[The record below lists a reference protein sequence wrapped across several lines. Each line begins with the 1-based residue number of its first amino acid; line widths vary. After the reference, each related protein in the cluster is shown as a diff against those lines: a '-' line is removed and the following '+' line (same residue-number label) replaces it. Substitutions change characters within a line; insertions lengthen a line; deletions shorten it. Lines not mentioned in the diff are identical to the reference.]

1 MKKLVLLFLVLNFA
15 SIAQTTLTHNVG
27 TNIIETSL
35 FSCSGGPQLDYGRIF
50 VLEDFG
56 VASNEDFVINTG
68 NVGFSEFGCSVS
80 AEFQFNIYNVDSDFP
95 TSFSENDLIGSSQP
109 VRAYCSSQF
118 SIFAIDF
125 DIPVVV
131 PAGTDRIL
139 VVARQLSTTSSPWI
153 FIGGTAQDSDF
164 SWVKG
169 SCCLGQTWQT
179 SIDINRPDARIY
191 VTAIGDRVL
200 STNEYALENIAIY
213 PNPTSDTFNVSGISE
228 GVVEVLDLSGRVLR
242 EFKIEQ
248 ESFSLSGLTNGIY
261 IISVTSNNKTT
272 YRRLIKQ

>member
-1 MKKLVLLFLVLNFA
+1 MNKLALLFLVSNFTI
-15 SIAQTTLTHNVG
+15 IAQTTLTHNVG

-56 VASNEDFVINTG
+56 IASNEDFVINTG

-80 AEFQFNIYNVDSDFP
+80 AEFQFNIYYVDSNFP

-118 SIFAIDF
+118 SIFEINF
-125 DIPVVV
+125 DTPVVV

-153 FIGGTAQDSDF
+153 FIGGTAQDSDL

-169 SCCLGQTWQT
+169 SCLGQTWQT

-200 STNEYALENIAIY
+200 ATNEYALDNIAVY
-213 PNPTSDTFNVSGISE
+213 PNPTSDTFNISGISE
-228 GVVEVLDLSGRVLR
+228 GIVKIFEFSGRVLKV
-242 EFKIEQ
+242 FKIEN
-248 ESFSLSGLTNGIY
+248 ESLNLSGLANGMY
-261 IISVTSNNKTT
+261 IISITSNNRTT
-272 YRRLIKQ
+272 NRSLLKH